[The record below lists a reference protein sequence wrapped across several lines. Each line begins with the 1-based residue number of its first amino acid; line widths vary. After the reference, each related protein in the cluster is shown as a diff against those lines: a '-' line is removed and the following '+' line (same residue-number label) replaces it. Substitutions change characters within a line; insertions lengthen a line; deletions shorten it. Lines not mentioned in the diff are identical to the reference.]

1 MVSVLLIFAS
11 VNMLTGC
18 GSLYSSHKSGY
29 TEITAVSG
37 VTFEMPENFLSDA
50 TAVTSISQ
58 DSDYEATETYLYKN
72 GDSCYMLFNMNS
84 VIVAVSTDTSY
95 NLSESDDVDSSI
107 TNSTLNGICFTP
119 EDGSSYAYEESNKK
133 DSYKMKA
140 FHWLN

>member
-1 MVSVLLIFAS
+1 MKKKMVSVLLIFAS

-84 VIVAVSTDTSY
+84 VIVAVSTDD
-95 NLSESDDVDSSI
+95 LCAWHGRAQG
-107 TNSTLNGICFTP
+107 NG
-119 EDGSSYAYEESNKK
+119 D
-133 DSYKMKA
+133 
-140 FHWLN
+140 